1 MCRSIGARAGFVSAD
16 DERRPPTEAALL
28 RLAVKGRDLTV
39 ALPKFYVMTI
49 DELPCVFF
57 FAVSSSG
64 NTSSIALLIRPSSS
78 RMYARYSAICGLPAL
93 GISEHRNHFLSVRS
107 PTPNFKLGHCGKTHT
122 HTAVPNV

>member
-57 FAVSSSG
+57 
-64 NTSSIALLIRPSSS
+64 
-78 RMYARYSAICGLPAL
+78 CGLVVGEHELDCPADTTVL
-93 GISEHRNHFLSVRS
+93 VKDVRS
-107 PTPNFKLGHCGKTHT
+107 IFRHLRPPCPRHFR
-122 HTAVPNV
+122 A